1 MKFVITIE
9 YETEASWDEPP
20 KSVHSD
26 IGDLLECTL
35 PYMVDNVNIKFDVA
49 ED

>member
-9 YETEASWDEPP
+9 YETDASWDEPP
-20 KSVHSD
+20 RSVHSD
-26 IGDLLECTL
+26 IGELLDSTL
-35 PYMVDNVNIKFDVA
+35 PYMVDNVNIVFDIA